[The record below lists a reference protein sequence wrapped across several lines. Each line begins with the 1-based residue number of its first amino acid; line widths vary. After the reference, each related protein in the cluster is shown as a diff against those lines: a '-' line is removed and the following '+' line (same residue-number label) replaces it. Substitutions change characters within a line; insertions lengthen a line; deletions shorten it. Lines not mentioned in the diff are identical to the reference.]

1 MPCSFTPE
9 LICRYCHKPPEAC
22 DAELSGRGGDIV
34 TREEYEREQTYLPRD
49 DCGRCERRI
58 ADIEYEREA
67 GYDVDDYYDGP

>member
-1 MPCSFTPE
+1 MSRH
-9 LICRYCHKPPEAC
+9 ICH
-22 DAELSGRGGDIV
+22 G
-34 TREEYEREQTYLPRD
+34 D

>member
-34 TREEYEREQTYLPRD
+34 TREEYEREQTYLPR
-49 DCGRCERRI
+49 G
-58 ADIEYEREA
+58 
-67 GYDVDDYYDGP
+67 